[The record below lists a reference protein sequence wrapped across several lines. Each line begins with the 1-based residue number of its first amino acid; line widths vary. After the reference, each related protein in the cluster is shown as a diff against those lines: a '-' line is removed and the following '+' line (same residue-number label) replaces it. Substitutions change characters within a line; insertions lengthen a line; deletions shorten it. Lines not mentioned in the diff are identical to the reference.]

1 MIESSENCTELI
13 EQIQTKPN
21 NQKQNLYTSAKLPWC
36 SILDTNWMQTSFEDP
51 ISAPRLLYTNKYL
64 YDCSVYP
71 AWGLDQTD
79 FH

>member
-21 NQKQNLYTSAKLPWC
+21 NQKQNLYTSAILPWC

-71 AWGLDQTD
+71 AW
-79 FH
+79 